1 MQSRFTLGKDERLK
15 KRKEIEAI
23 FDSGESFSLYPFRVF
38 YLTSGV
44 SIQERII
51 DHEKM
56 QESCFLQFEEGDNK
70 KQFKKAVD
78 RNRIKRLV
86 REAYRV
92 QNTGLKK
99 IVEEK
104 REQSLSLFILYVGKE
119 ILEFSF
125 VKEKVFAVVERLA
138 KKISS

>member
-1 MQSRFTLGKDERLK
+1 
-15 KRKEIEAI
+15 
-23 FDSGESFSLYPFRVF
+23 
-38 YLTSGV
+38 
-44 SIQERII
+44 
-51 DHEKM
+51 M
-56 QESCFLQFEEGDNK
+56 QESCLLQFGVGVSK

-92 QNTGLKK
+92 QNAELKK

-119 ILEFSF
+119 MPEFSF
-125 VKEKVFAVVERLA
+125 VKEKVFAMLEKLA

>member
-1 MQSRFTLGKDERLK
+1 MKKRFTLGKDERLK

-38 YLTSGV
+38 YLSKAV

-56 QESCFLQFEEGDNK
+56 QEGSFLQFGAGVSK

-78 RNRIKRLV
+78 RNRIKRLI

-92 QNTGLKK
+92 QNTELKK
-99 IVEEK
+99 IAEEK

-119 ILEFSF
+119 MPQFLF
-125 VKEKVFAVVERLA
+125 VKEKLFAVL
-138 KKISS
+138 

>member
-51 DHEKM
+51 KKKKM
-56 QESCFLQFEEGDNK
+56 QESCFLQFGVGVSK

-119 ILEFSF
+119 IPEFSF